1 MPKRK
6 PPAPAIDEEFDFA
19 RLWIPLSQ
27 AQALLAIASEIEG
40 DSRYYERVYALV
52 AAARVHVDA
61 TLKLVE
67 EEYEGDVAKPGS
79 KASS

>member
-6 PPAPAIDEEFDFA
+6 SPAPIDEEFDFA

-40 DSRYYERVYALV
+40 DARYYERVYALV
-52 AAARVHVDA
+52 AAARLHVDA

-67 EEYEGDVAKPGS
+67 EEYEGDVAKPRS
-79 KASS
+79 KGQS

>member
-6 PPAPAIDEEFDFA
+6 PPAPVIDEEFDFA

-27 AQALLAIASEIEG
+27 AQALLAIASEVEG
-40 DSRYYERVYALV
+40 DTRYYERVYALV
-52 AAARVHVDA
+52 AAARPLVDA
-61 TLKLVE
+61 ALELVE

-79 KASS
+79 KVSS